1 MENKRRVRTRF
12 APSPTGP
19 LHMGGVRTALY
30 NYLFAKRS
38 GGDFLL
44 RIEDTDRNR
53 FVEGAEEYIIEA
65 LNWCGIVIDEGVSKG
80 GPFAPYRQS
89 ERKELGIYRD
99 YAEQLVRSGHAYYA
113 FDSAEDLEQMR
124 KRLSDSGNPAP
135 TYNFESRGSMFN
147 SLSLSKEES
156 ASRMASG
163 QPYVI
168 RLKIEPGQ
176 TVQFEDMIRG
186 MVSFQS
192 DIVDDKVLLK
202 SDGMPT
208 YHLAHIVD
216 DVIMEIS
223 HAIRGEEWLPSS
235 PAHILIYK
243 WLGWEDRMPR
253 YAHLPLLLKPEGNGK
268 LSKRDGDRLGFPVFP
283 LQWTDPATGE
293 ISTGYREKGYY
304 PQAFVNMLALL
315 GWNPGS
321 EQELFNMHELI
332 NSFTMDHVH
341 KAGARFDPEK
351 TKWFNEQYLRSQPD
365 IDIAT
370 RIQPLVAERFGIQEP
385 DHRLSISFLQ
395 SAVILLKDRVQ
406 FEREMVETG
415 QYLFVAPNEYD
426 QTVISK
432 KWKPGLRLFF
442 TTLSASIQKLIP
454 FDRSGIDAT
463 IKACATEHGVKPG
476 EIMQL
481 LRVLIS
487 GQAGGVD
494 LIGMIELLGS
504 NEVSARIE
512 RGVDSIPD

>member
-1 MENKRRVRTRF
+1 
-12 APSPTGP
+12 
-19 LHMGGVRTALY
+19 
-30 NYLFAKRS
+30 
-38 GGDFLL
+38 
-44 RIEDTDRNR
+44 
-53 FVEGAEEYIIEA
+53 
-65 LNWCGIVIDEGVSKG
+65 
-80 GPFAPYRQS
+80 
-89 ERKELGIYRD
+89 
-99 YAEQLVRSGHAYYA
+99 
-113 FDSAEDLEQMR
+113 
-124 KRLSDSGNPAP
+124 
-135 TYNFESRGSMFN
+135 
-147 SLSLSKEES
+147 
-156 ASRMASG
+156 
-163 QPYVI
+163 
-168 RLKIEPGQ
+168 
-176 TVQFEDMIRG
+176 
-186 MVSFQS
+186 
-192 DIVDDKVLLK
+192 
-202 SDGMPT
+202 MPT

-216 DVIMEIS
+216 DVLMEIS
-223 HAIRGEEWLPSS
+223 HAIRGEEWLPSA

-370 RIQPLVAERFGIQEP
+370 RIQPLVADRFGIQES

-395 SAVILLKDRVQ
+395 SAVVLLKDRVQ
-406 FEREMVETG
+406 FESEMVESG
-415 QYLFVAPNEYD
+415 QYLFVAPEAYD

-454 FDRSGIDAT
+454 FDRNGIDAT
-463 IKACATEHGVKPG
+463 IKACAAEHGVKPG

-504 NEVSARIE
+504 SEVSARIQ
-512 RGVDSIPD
+512 RGVDSIHD